1 MQPEIK
7 STINLSFGYGL
18 ILVGIVI
25 MFISF
30 FQVYRVYTKQS
41 EMVQFFNFPG
51 VTIDL
56 SKLVPKPD
64 TSALTA
70 MTKQLNLPSNLIPQQ
85 TETAPMETEI
95 ISSAMLNASANLGAF
110 IIFMSFILNFGS
122 KLCSIGIQLVTA
134 KV

>member
-1 MQPEIK
+1 M
-7 STINLSFGYGL
+7 
-18 ILVGIVI
+18 VGIVI

-41 EMVQFFNFPG
+41 EMVQFFNFPS
-51 VTIDL
+51 VKIDL
-56 SKLVPKPD
+56 SKLVLKPD